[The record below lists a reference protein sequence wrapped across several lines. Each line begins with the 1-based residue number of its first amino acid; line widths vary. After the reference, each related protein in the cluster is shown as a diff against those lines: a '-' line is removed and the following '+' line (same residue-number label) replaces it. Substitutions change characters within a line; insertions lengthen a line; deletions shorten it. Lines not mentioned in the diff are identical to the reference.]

1 MLHEKEHIMSLKK
14 IITCLI
20 ILMAVCTLFAEDA
33 SMKALAEAFPS
44 EKDYTEEEI
53 INVKGDNYV
62 MTIRYFPSTYE
73 AYFIYETPSALF
85 DQGEAMNAIHVQ
97 ALAFKNSHHFASYI
111 YSRKDVTR
119 YDNEDDTAIYTSF
132 LQFSTI
138 LNVEQEAAEN
148 AEE

>member
-1 MLHEKEHIMSLKK
+1 MSLKK
-14 IITCLI
+14 IIACSI
-20 ILMAVCTLFAEDA
+20 ILLAVFSVFAEDA

-44 EKDYTEEEI
+44 EKDYTEEEV
-53 INVKGDNYV
+53 INYKGEDYV
-62 MTIRYFPSTYE
+62 ITIRYFPSTYE

-85 DQGEAMNAIHVQ
+85 DQGNAMNAIHQQ

-119 YDNEDDTAIYTSF
+119 YDLEDDTAIYTSF

-138 LNVEQEAAEN
+138 LTVEQEAVN
-148 AEE
+148 KEE